1 MNAWFQSL
9 QTSSDRIKSHI
20 TWNMQQ
26 KEEIFALEREKKN
39 EGCEK
44 RVGEYEL
51 GSFFTIAFELIMRE

>member
-26 KEEIFALEREKKN
+26 KEEIFALEREKN
-39 EGCEK
+39 EGGMK